1 MFINLGFYISIPKAN
16 FIKIGSSC
24 LTMMFSKCSYFILFI
39 LIKNSEFLNSNSYQV
54 TKLRYYITD
63 LDKTLNIKQKSAYQ
77 ALVIKVQKT
86 NSVY

>member
-16 FIKIGSSC
+16 FIKIGSFC